1 MFGLSGLGLGGRAG
15 GGLVVGAWTTTFW
28 HATDPRSASKVINGS
43 ARLAMVALAQ
53 LIDDGRLCLSRSDTR
68 TEYQIDRLFCL
79 RALST
84 GFIALIEARRRGG
97 ERTRREC
104 SRASRWTRE

>member
-1 MFGLSGLGLGGRAG
+1 MFGLGGLGLGGRAG

-53 LIDDGRLCLSRSDTR
+53 LIDDGRLDLTPELNTRS
-68 TEYQIDRLFCL
+68 IVCF
-79 RALST
+79 A
-84 GFIALIEARRRGG
+84 FARFPPDL
-97 ERTRREC
+97 
-104 SRASRWTRE
+104 